1 MKLPTVIMLEG
12 TDVSPMVQ
20 EALNRIGHVQIFD
33 ALSSEKTD
41 GDVLFVGLVH
51 SIDKALIDKLPGLKA
66 IVTVTTGQQH
76 IDLSL
81 CEERG
86 IEVLSLRDVSE
97 QIRKVTSTT
106 EHTLGLVFALLR
118 RTLRA
123 HSAVVDENRWERLDF
138 VGRQISSMTVGVLGM
153 GRIGSGVAACLSA
166 LGSQIIWCDPQAGEG
181 VGIGDRVETIEEVL
195 SQSDLVLVHVS
206 AGVQPN
212 LIDSQSLEKMKPGSY
227 LVNTSRGHIVDEDAL
242 AEAIR
247 TGRLAGCAVDVLDGE
262 HSPGWQPKDS
272 PLVQLAR
279 DGFNVLVTPH
289 LGGCTSDAMN
299 QTGLLMVDALQ
310 DWWES
315 RMRQR

>member
-1 MKLPTVIMLEG
+1 MKLPTVILLEG
-12 TDVSPMVQ
+12 TDVSPTVQ
-20 EALNRIGHVQIFD
+20 D
-33 ALSSEKTD
+33 ALTEVARVRFLDPLASENSD

-118 RTLRA
+118 KTLRA

-138 VGRQISSMTVGVLGM
+138 LGRQITSMTVGVLGM
-153 GRIGSGVAACLSA
+153 GRIGSGVATCLSG
-166 LGSQIIWCDPQAGEG
+166 LGTQIIWCDPEAGNES
-181 VGIGDRVETIEEVL
+181 GIGNRVETIEEVM
-195 SQSDLVLVHVS
+195 SQSDLVLIHVS
-206 AGVQPN
+206 AGAQAK
-212 LIDSQSLEKMKPGSY
+212 LIDSGSLEKMKPGAY

-262 HSPGWQPKDS
+262 HSPGWQPSDS
-272 PLVQLAR
+272 PLVQLSR
-279 DGFNVLVTPH
+279 DGYNVLITPH

-299 QTGLLMVDALQ
+299 QTGLIMVDALQ
-310 DWWES
+310 DWWRS
-315 RMRQR
+315 RVGQW

>member
-1 MKLPTVIMLEG
+1 MKLPKVILLEG
-12 TDVSPMVQ
+12 TDVSPAVQ
-20 EALNRIGHVQIFD
+20 D
-33 ALSSEKTD
+33 ALSEIARVHFLDPLASEKSD

-51 SIDKALIDKLPGLKA
+51 AIDRALIDKLPELQV
-66 IVTVTTGQQH
+66 IVTATTGQQH

-86 IEVLSLRDVSE
+86 IEVLSLQDVPGK
-97 QIRKVTSTT
+97 ILNVTSTT

-118 RTLRA
+118 KTLRA
-123 HSAVVDENRWERLDF
+123 HSAVVDENRWERLNF

-153 GRIGSGVAACLSA
+153 GRIGSGVATCLSM
-166 LGSQIIWCDPQAGEG
+166 LGAKIIWCDPEVGNEAGM
-181 VGIGDRVETIEEVL
+181 GDRVEAIEEVL
-195 SQSDLVLVHVS
+195 SRSDLVLIHVS
-206 AGVQPN
+206 AGAQPK
-212 LIDSQSLEKMKPGSY
+212 LIESGSLEKMKPGSY

-262 HSPGWQPKDS
+262 HFPGWQPSDS
-272 PLVQLAR
+272 PLVRLAR
-279 DGFNVLVTPH
+279 DGYNVLVTPH

-310 DWWES
+310 DWWRS
-315 RMRQR
+315 RVGQ

>member
-1 MKLPTVIMLEG
+1 MKLPTVILLEG

-20 EALNRIGHVQIFD
+20 DALNRIGHVQIFD
-33 ALSSEKTD
+33 ALASEKTD

-51 SIDKALIDKLPGLKA
+51 SIDKALIDKLPRLKA
-66 IVTVTTGQQH
+66 IVTVTTGHQH

-86 IEVLSLRDVSE
+86 IEVLSLRDISE
-97 QIRKVTSTT
+97 QIRQVTSTT
-106 EHTLGLVFALLR
+106 EQTLGLVFALLR

-138 VGRQISSMTVGVLGM
+138 VGRQISSMIVGVLGM
-153 GRIGSGVAACLSA
+153 GRIGSGVATCLSA
-166 LGSQIIWCDPQAGEG
+166 LGTQIIWCDPEVRNEAGM
-181 VGIGDRVETIEEVL
+181 GDRVETIEEVL
-195 SQSDLVLVHVS
+195 SRSDLVLIHVS
-206 AGVQPN
+206 AGAQPK
-212 LIDSQSLEKMKPGSY
+212 LIDSGSLEKMKPGSY
-227 LVNTSRGHIVDEDAL
+227 VVNTSRGHIVDEDAL

-262 HSPGWQPKDS
+262 HFPGWQPSDS
-272 PLVQLAR
+272 PLVRLAR
-279 DGFNVLVTPH
+279 DGYNVLVTPH

-310 DWWES
+310 DWWRS
-315 RMRQR
+315 RVGQ